1 MIRDITLL
9 EPWPTSHSIHAL
21 DVPAS
26 RIIAT
31 RLAFWV
37 LTLRGNDRCEYGPHL
52 PHSARGDVISLR
64 RLSIGAGYKY
74 LMHSIAAGDGP
85 EAVDVSSLAHYYLAS
100 GTPPGRFLGRGL
112 AGLDDGNGVIE
123 GTVVEDEHLRR
134 MLHECAD
141 PITGKQLAT
150 KRLRANGVGSFD
162 LTFNP
167 SKSISVAWALADPA
181 TRDVIYRCHQE
192 AISYVL
198 DYAEREVFRVRA
210 GTNGIIVDETR
221 GVVAAAFTH
230 FDSRSG
236 DPQLHDHVVVMNRA
250 QSARDGIWRTLD
262 SRALFGST
270 VELSELHQGVL
281 ADLLCQNLGWDFDA
295 RIRRHSS
302 APKWEVSGVSDH
314 LIAEFSRR
322 SEGIELEKIRLVGQ
336 FEADHGRLPT
346 DVEVLRLR
354 QTATLSTRPAKR
366 GNSLRTLSEEW
377 STRAQPYLD
386 SGPADFVAG
395 LSHKGTLLRASD
407 VTLDVVAGLAKT
419 ALETVATKRATFSLS
434 NLRAESNRLLQG
446 QRFASPAEREYVVR
460 EIADQAAHEAVLLSA
475 PELRSVPDFLRRP
488 DATSRFTS
496 TSHQLYSSRLILNAE
511 GRLLSAADSFGARVV
526 SAATLARVTGEALPG
541 RDVILGAD
549 QVAAVIDI
557 ATSGRALDLLS
568 APAGSGKTTTMAA
581 LKAAWEAEHGQSSVL
596 GLAPS
601 AAAAEVLGMELRI
614 DTDNVAKFLFEHRR
628 SPQRGRELIALR
640 EKVRER
646 CARGLTPTSH
656 QSRAINELETE
667 LAKWTLS
674 PGQLVIVDEASLA
687 STFDLDELLSAA
699 QDAQAKVLL
708 VGDPYQL
715 SSVEAGGMFS
725 TLVRS
730 RPDAATLTSL
740 HRFNSTWEGKASL
753 ALRSGQDA
761 AFFAY
766 QAHGRLSAG
775 NREELLEQIFANW
788 SRDVENGVEAIML
801 AGDSDTVHELNT
813 RARLE
818 RVSRGEVSGE
828 CPIAFGHAGVGDVVV
843 TREND
848 RRLVTSEGAWVKN
861 GDTWR
866 VESLGEGG
874 SLSLARLTTG
884 ARVTVD
890 ATYASH
896 HLDLAYA
903 TTLHRAQGRTV
914 DRAHCYVNPRTS
926 RELLYVAMTR
936 GRDANFAYVDT
947 GYDIDPATSHD
958 GLSERPSIDE
968 VFKDILRNV
977 GSNRSATDVI
987 NDSFELQDSL
997 TRQIAE
1003 YSTIVAL
1010 ADPTDWTQFVRDV
1023 LSDEG
1028 SAATVTDDDVHSH
1041 AGLAEE
1047 IVSARGFD
1055 SLVATMRSARVRNVD
1070 LATVVP
1076 ALVAVREIGTAS
1088 DAATVLDYR
1097 LTRWLNLNT
1106 SVEPEEFVAGLLPL
1120 FLGDTS
1126 HDVVAALDERRRA
1139 IEARCEVAI
1148 ERAFEAREPWV
1159 YELGTVLDGEAAFLW
1174 RENAISVAAYR
1185 ERWGISDLDRALGA
1199 GPPSS
1204 TAQRGHH
1211 ARVCSALT
1219 PLAARGDLD
1228 VNVNVN
1234 DERTTS
1240 QRHRHVPE
1248 SQLSL
1253 AGDDLGGRATWSL
1266 ATLKEQ
1272 LNLARDAYRR
1282 AEAAL
1287 GVSALID
1294 ELELQGLRDTF
1305 SDMERRRKTSLDGT
1319 PLDEQLNLARDDLR
1333 RTEAALTVIAT
1344 TEELELQILRD
1355 EAVAAEDA
1363 VNERRHQLDT
1373 ALGHDVLEG
1382 VALVRDIDSVRSRI
1396 AWSEEVLADRACA
1409 ENSRE
1414 FARRRLH
1421 GELRELNNAIKAATP
1436 ESAAVRG
1443 VNRDVVSEG
1452 REQLRCTFARR
1463 NAEYALITE
1472 ARGDN
1477 PEVARILADI
1487 DARHGVD
1494 TEWLAAQ
1501 KTALVSLDSEG
1512 SFELKSGQRGRTLT
1526 NSYTSNS
1533 LTSYEAMQEPEPT
1546 LHHRFGLESEC

>member
-1 MIRDITLL
+1 VADIT
-9 EPWPTSHSIHAL
+9 SIHAL
-21 DVPAS
+21 DVPACGN
-26 RIIAT
+26 IAT

-37 LTLRGNDRCEYGPHL
+37 LTLRGNDRCVRGPYF
-52 PHSARGDVISLR
+52 SARPFSDMISLR
-64 RLSIGAGYKY
+64 RLSVGAGYKY

-112 AGLDDGNGVIE
+112 AGLDNGHGILE

-162 LTFNP
+162 LTFSP

-198 DYAEREVFRVRA
+198 HYAEREVFRVRA
-210 GTNGIIVDETR
+210 GTNGIVVDETN
-221 GVVAAAFTH
+221 GVIAAAFTH

-250 QSARDGIWRTLD
+250 QSTRDGIWRTLD

-295 RIRRHSS
+295 RVRRHSS
-302 APKWEVSGVSDH
+302 APKWEVRGVGDH
-314 LIAEFSRR
+314 LITEFSRR
-322 SEGIELEKIRLVGQ
+322 SEGIELEKIRLVSQ

-354 QTATLSTRPAKR
+354 QTATLATRPAKR
-366 GNSLRTLSEEW
+366 GHSLRSLSEEW
-377 STRAQPYLD
+377 SSRAQPYLD
-386 SGPADFVAG
+386 SGPADFVAS
-395 LSHKGTLLRASD
+395 LSHERTALLAGD
-407 VTLDVVAGLAKT
+407 VNPGVVADLAKT

-446 QRFASPAEREYVVR
+446 QRFASPAEREHVVL
-460 EIADQAAHEAVLLSA
+460 EVADRSAHEAVLLSA
-475 PELRSVPDFLRRP
+475 PELLSVPDFLRRP
-488 DATSRFTS
+488 DGTSRFTS
-496 TSHQLYSSRLILNAE
+496 TSHQLYSSRLILDAE
-511 GRLLSAADSFGARVV
+511 GRLLNAADSFGARVV
-526 SAATLARVTGEALPG
+526 SAATLARVTGEAPPG

-557 ATSGRALDLLS
+557 ATSGRVLDLLS
-568 APAGSGKTTTMAA
+568 APAGSGKTTTMAT
-581 LKAAWEAEHGQSSVL
+581 LKVAWESEHRPGSVL

-601 AAAAEVLGMELRI
+601 AAAAEVLGFELGV
-614 DTDNVAKFLFEHRR
+614 DTDNVAKFLYEHRHLR
-628 SPQRGRELIALR
+628 QRGRELDVLR

-646 CARGLTPTSH
+646 SARGLAPTPR
-656 QSRAINELETE
+656 QFRAINELEAG

-674 PGQLVIVDEASLA
+674 PGQLIIVDEASLA

-699 QDAQAKVLL
+699 QDVQAKVLL
-708 VGDPYQL
+708 VGDPNQL

-740 HRFNSTWEGKASL
+740 HRFSSAWEGMASL

-766 QAHGRLSAG
+766 QSRGRLSGG
-775 NREELLEQIFANW
+775 NREELLEQIYANW
-788 SRDVENGVEAIML
+788 SRDVENGVESIML
-801 AGDSDTVHELNT
+801 AADSETVHELNT
-813 RARLE
+813 QVRLE
-818 RVSRGEVSGE
+818 RVARGEVSGE

-848 RRLVTSEGAWVKN
+848 RRLATSEGAWVKN

-866 VESLGEGG
+866 VESLGEDG
-874 SLSLARLTTG
+874 SLSLTRLRTG

-890 ATYASH
+890 ANYASH
-896 HLDLAYA
+896 HLELAYA

-914 DRAHCYVNPRTS
+914 ERAHCYVNPRTS

-958 GLSERPSIDE
+958 GLSEKPSIEE

-987 NDSFELQDSL
+987 HDSFELQESL
-997 TRQIAE
+997 ARLIAE

-1023 LSDEG
+1023 LRDEV
-1028 SAATVTDDDVHSH
+1028 SAAAIPDDDVRSH
-1041 AGLAEE
+1041 AGLAEA
-1047 IVSARGFD
+1047 IVGARGFD
-1055 SLVATMRSARVRNVD
+1055 SLVATMRGARDRNVD
-1070 LATVVP
+1070 LATVLP
-1076 ALVAVREIGTAS
+1076 AIVAVREFGTAS

-1097 LTRWLNLNT
+1097 LTRWLELNT
-1106 SVEPEEFVAGLLPL
+1106 SVEPEEFIAGLLPA

-1126 HDVVAALDERRRA
+1126 PDVVAALDERRRA

-1159 YELGTVLDGEAAFLW
+1159 DELGAVPDDEAALTW
-1174 RENAISVAAYR
+1174 REIAISVAAYR
-1185 ERWGISDLDRALGA
+1185 ERWGIDDTDRALGA

-1204 TAQRGHH
+1204 TAE
-1211 ARVCSALT
+1211 RVHRTRVRTALT
-1219 PLAARGDLD
+1219 SLAAHDD
-1228 VNVNVN
+1228 PDTK

-1240 QRHRHVPE
+1240 PRRRHVTE

-1253 AGDDLGGRATWSL
+1253 AGDELGSRATWSL
-1266 ATLKEQ
+1266 ATLEEQ
-1272 LNLARDAYRR
+1272 LNLARDNYRR
-1282 AEAAL
+1282 AEAVI
-1287 GVSALID
+1287 GVAALI
-1294 ELELQGLRDTF
+1294 EEMELQGLRDAV
-1305 SDMERRRKTSLDGT
+1305 SKMERRRETSLDCT
-1319 PLDEQLNLARDDLR
+1319 QFDVELNVARDDLR
-1333 RTEAALTVIAT
+1333 RTEAALTVSAI
-1344 TEELELQILRD
+1344 TEVLELQILRD
-1355 EAVAAEDA
+1355 EAVAVEDA
-1363 VNERRHQLDT
+1363 VNERQRQLEC
-1373 ALGHDVLEG
+1373 ALGKQVLEG
-1382 VALVRDIDSVRSRI
+1382 MVLSRDIDSVRRRI
-1396 AWSEEVLADRACA
+1396 AWCEGVLADRASTD
-1409 ENSRE
+1409 NPRE
-1414 FARRRLH
+1414 FARRRLEIEMR
-1421 GELRELNNAIKAATP
+1421 GLIQQINAATP

-1443 VNRDVVSEG
+1443 VNRDVVSEE
-1452 REQLRCTFARR
+1452 RERLR
-1463 NAEYALITE
+1463 YALAPQSAEGMLVIE
-1472 ARGDN
+1472 GYDDD
-1477 PEVARILADI
+1477 PEVARILKDVGE
-1487 DARHGVD
+1487 RHGVD
-1494 TEWLAAQ
+1494 AEWLAAQ
-1501 KTALVSLDSEG
+1501 ECALVTSIMDRSVKLGAEPQVG
-1512 SFELKSGQRGRTLT
+1512 IGVNQC
-1526 NSYTSNS
+1526 TSNS
-1533 LTSYEAMQEPEPT
+1533 LSSHEAMLEPETTPN
-1546 LHHRFGLESEC
+1546 LGICLEPHS